1 MIMTE
6 REKMIA
12 GEIYNPADK
21 ELKDL
26 RFNAR
31 ILTEEYNKTSIRDK
45 EKRSELLK
53 KILNLHLI
61 VIMDVIYM

>member
-1 MIMTE
+1 MTE

-12 GEIYNPADK
+12 GESYNPADK
-21 ELKDL
+21 ELEDL

-45 EKRSELLK
+45 EKKKGTIK
-53 KILNLHLI
+53 KIIWINR
-61 VIMDVIYM
+61 